1 MVVAVR
7 SALTVAVAL
16 LCAEAPVQPQGV
28 AARDRQV
35 ILISIDGFAAFHLDN
50 PAIDL
55 PNIRALAAAG
65 TRASASESVF
75 PSMTH
80 PAHTTLVTGVTPRQH
95 GVVNNRVTDRR
106 SGERFHI
113 TNLPRASS
121 VRVPT
126 LFDRVHASGRR
137 TAALFWPETKD
148 DRAIDDNIA
157 EVFDDREVADPA
169 AVSPALLAE
178 LRAAGVPIDSYYAF
192 YDDSFAQGAADLALT
207 RAAVH
212 LLKTRKPALLAL
224 HLLAADKAQHEVGP
238 NHYLAHAALSTA
250 DYCVGILRKAVDD
263 AGLAQQV
270 TFVIAADHGF
280 VTVRDEVNVAPV
292 VEDAE
297 LKSVMTWRADGW
309 YVWGERRPGFD
320 PARHG
325 PALDRVLKRA
335 AALPGVARVVRPG
348 EFHALGYPE
357 YDENPYVPGH
367 VLIAGRVDTHLVLNA
382 AEADTS
388 RRPKA
393 RPYHGHGYLPD
404 DRSMDA
410 VLVLSGAGI
419 ATHTPA
425 LGRVRNT
432 DVAPTIAALLG
443 IELPGAT
450 GRVLIT
456 SMP

>member
-1 MVVAVR
+1 MV
-7 SALTVAVAL
+7 
-16 LCAEAPVQPQGV
+16 
-28 AARDRQV
+28 
-35 ILISIDGFAAFHLDN
+35 
-50 PAIDL
+50 
-55 PNIRALAAAG
+55 
-65 TRASASESVF
+65 
-75 PSMTH
+75 
-80 PAHTTLVTGVTPRQH
+80 
-95 GVVNNRVTDRR
+95 
-106 SGERFHI
+106 
-113 TNLPRASS
+113 
-121 VRVPT
+121 
-126 LFDRVHASGRR
+126 
-137 TAALFWPETKD
+137 
-148 DRAIDDNIA
+148 
-157 EVFDDREVADPA
+157 
-169 AVSPALLAE
+169 
-178 LRAAGVPIDSYYAF
+178 
-192 YDDSFAQGAADLALT
+192 
-207 RAAVH
+207 
-212 LLKTRKPALLAL
+212 
-224 HLLAADKAQHEVGP
+224 ADKAQHEVGP

-250 DYCVGILRKAVDD
+250 DYCVGILRKAVDE

-280 VTVRDEVNVAPV
+280 VTVRDEVNLAPV

-325 PALDRVLKRA
+325 PGARA
-335 AALPGVARVVRPG
+335 RLEAGGGTPGGRRVVRPG

-382 AEADTS
+382 ADGDTS

-410 VLVLSGAGI
+410 VLVFSGAGI
-419 ATHTPA
+419 APGTPA

-450 GRVLIT
+450 GSVLIP